1 MVQARDSV
9 TPFALFWA
17 SRVLSTIAFHV
28 QTVAIGWQL
37 YALTGDPLDL
47 GLVGLAQFIP
57 MIGLTLVVGQM
68 ADRYERRRIAS
79 ICQGVMAI
87 AAIMLAVG
95 TAQGWTTRTSILAIV
110 MIVGAARAF
119 ENPTMAALVPGL
131 VERAMI
137 PRALA
142 MAATANQTA
151 QIVGPA
157 VGGLLYAVSPVVP
170 YATAATLFVTASV
183 LASLLRVLQAP
194 PIREPVTLQSLFSGL
209 AFIRSNP
216 VLLGT
221 LSLDLFAVLLGGATA
236 LLPVYARDILG
247 TGPWGLGLLRSA
259 PAVGAL
265 GMSLFL
271 ARHPIERGVGRTL
284 FRVVIVFGLATIT
297 FGLSRHLLLSL
308 AALCVLGASDLVSVI
323 IRVSLVQMR
332 TPDEMRG
339 RVSAAH
345 SLFTGTSN
353 QLGEFESGLVASLF
367 GAMPAVLIGGAG
379 TIAVALIWMKLFP
392 DIRRI
397 GVLER

>member
-1 MVQARDSV
+1 M